1 MPRLP
6 RPPQL
11 RLAPVLHVLG
21 LVILIFSFSMLVPL
35 LTAFIG
41 HDAAQHAFDESFA
54 ITLAA
59 GMVLWWGARR
69 WRRELKVRD
78 GFLLVI
84 LVWTGLPAFA
94 TLPFLFYA
102 PTMSFTD
109 AYFET
114 ISALTTT
121 GATVM
126 SGLDTLPPS
135 LNLWRH
141 LLNWLGGMGII
152 VLAVA
157 ILPLL
162 GVGGRQL
169 LKAELPGP
177 IKDAKLTP
185 RIADTAK
192 LLWVVYAA
200 LTALCAVALRLA
212 GMDWFDAIC
221 HAFATLSLGG
231 FSTHD
236 ASVGHFDS
244 PLIEAVLIVFML
256 VAALNFVTHFLAFRH
271 RSFAP
276 YRADPEVRGVLGLIA
291 LSCLGVSA
299 YVWQAGVYP
308 EYLTALRY
316 VSFNLVSLA
325 TDCGFASTD
334 FNSWP
339 MFSTMWM
346 LFLSCVAA
354 SSGSTGG
361 GVKMIR
367 AMIMAR
373 QGWREL
379 EHQLHPAARLPVKVG
394 GHAVPN
400 EIVFAIQAFVVMYV
414 ATVVAMTLVLLASG
428 LDFVSAFSAVIAC
441 INNAGPGLN
450 EVGPGTN
457 YAGLTDFQTWVLAAT
472 MLLGR
477 LELFTVFVLF
487 TRAFWRG

>member
-1 MPRLP
+1 MH
-6 RPPQL
+6 
-11 RLAPVLHVLG
+11 RLAPLLHVLG
-21 LVILIFSFSMLVPL
+21 PVILIFSFTMLAPL
-35 LTAFIG
+35 VTALVA

-54 ITLAA
+54 VTLAA
-59 GMVLWWGARR
+59 GFALWLVGRR

-78 GFLLVI
+78 GFLLVL

-94 TLPFLFYA
+94 TLPFMIYA
-102 PTMSFTD
+102 PEMGFTD

-141 LLNWLGGMGII
+141 LLQWLGGMGII

-177 IKDAKLTP
+177 IKDSKLTP

-192 LLWVVYAA
+192 LLWAMYAA
-200 LTALCAVALRLA
+200 LTAFCAVALKLA
-212 GMDWFDAIC
+212 GMSWFDAVC
-221 HAFATLSLGG
+221 HAFATMSLGG

-236 ASVGHFDS
+236 ASIGYFDS

-256 VAALNFVTHFLAFRH
+256 LAALNFVTHFLAFRQ
-271 RSFAP
+271 RSLAA
-276 YRADPEVRGVLGLIA
+276 YRHDPEVVGVLGLVVA
-291 LSCLGVSA
+291 SCLGIGL
-299 YVWQAGVYP
+299 YVWQAGAYP
-308 EYLTALRY
+308 EFLTALRH

-339 MFSTMWM
+339 IFAPMWM
-346 LFLSCVAA
+346 LLLSCVTA

-361 GVKMIR
+361 GLKMIR
-367 AMIMAR
+367 TVLMLR
-373 QGWREL
+373 QGVREL
-379 EHQLHPAARLPVKVG
+379 EHQLHPAALLPVKIG

-400 EIVFAIQAFVVMYV
+400 QIVFAIQAFVMMYI
-414 ATVVAMTLVLLASG
+414 ATIVTMTLVLLASG

-457 YAGLTDFQTWVLAAT
+457 YAGLNDFQTWALAFT

-477 LELFTVFVLF
+477 LELITVFVLF

>member
-1 MPRLP
+1 MQRVL
-6 RPPQL
+6 
-11 RLAPVLHVLG
+11 PVLHVLG
-21 LVILIFSFSMLVPL
+21 LVILIFSFTILAPLV
-35 LTAFIG
+35 TAFFA
-41 HDAAQHAFDESFA
+41 HDAAQHAFDEAFA
-54 ITLAA
+54 ITLVA
-59 GMVLWWGARR
+59 GFVLWLVGRR

-78 GFLLVI
+78 GFLLVL

-94 TLPFLFYA
+94 TLPFLIYA
-102 PTMSFTD
+102 PGMNFTD

-114 ISALTTT
+114 ISGLTTT

-141 LLNWLGGMGII
+141 VLNWLGGMGII

-177 IKDAKLTP
+177 IKDNKLTP

-192 LLWVVYAA
+192 LLWAMYAA
-200 LTALCAVALRLA
+200 LTVLCAVALKLA
-212 GMDWFDAIC
+212 GMSWFDAVC

-236 ASVGHFDS
+236 SSVGYFDS

-256 VAALNFVTHFLAFRH
+256 LAALNFVTHFLAFRQ
-271 RSFAP
+271 RSLTA
-276 YRADPEVRGVLGLIA
+276 YRDDPEVAGVLGLVVA
-291 LSCLGVSA
+291 SCLGISV
-299 YVWQAGVYP
+299 YVWHAGVYP
-308 EYLTALRY
+308 EYLTALRH
-316 VSFNLVSLA
+316 VSFNLVSIA

-339 MFSTMWM
+339 MFAPMWM
-346 LFLSCVAA
+346 LLLSCMTA

-361 GVKMIR
+361 GLKMIR
-367 AMIMAR
+367 AMLMFR
-373 QGWREL
+373 QGVREL
-379 EHQLHPAARLPVKVG
+379 EHQLHPAARLPVKIG
-394 GHAVPN
+394 THAVPN
-400 EIVFAIQAFVVMYV
+400 QIVFAVQAFVMMYV
-414 ATVVAMTLVLLASG
+414 ATIVTMTLVLLASG

-450 EVGPGTN
+450 EVGPATN
-457 YAGLTDFQTWVLAAT
+457 YAGLSDFQTWALALT

-487 TRAFWRG
+487 TRAFWRT

>member
-1 MPRLP
+1 MH
-6 RPPQL
+6 
-11 RLAPVLHVLG
+11 RLAPLLHVLG
-21 LVILIFSFSMLVPL
+21 PVILIFSFTMLAPL
-35 LTAFIG
+35 VTALVA

-54 ITLAA
+54 VTLAA
-59 GMVLWWGARR
+59 GLALWLVGLR

-78 GFLLVI
+78 GFLLVL

-94 TLPFLFYA
+94 TLPFMIYA
-102 PTMSFTD
+102 PEMGFTD
-109 AYFET
+109 AYFEA

-141 LLNWLGGMGII
+141 LLQWLGGMGII

-177 IKDAKLTP
+177 IKDSKLTP

-192 LLWVVYAA
+192 LLWAMYAT
-200 LTALCAVALRLA
+200 LTVFCAVALKLA
-212 GMDWFDAIC
+212 GMSWFDAVC
-221 HAFATLSLGG
+221 HAFATMSLGG

-236 ASVGHFDS
+236 ASIGYFDS

-256 VAALNFVTHFLAFRH
+256 LAALNFVTHFLAFRQ
-271 RSFAP
+271 RSLAA
-276 YRADPEVRGVLGLIA
+276 YRHDPEVRGVLGLVVA
-291 LSCLGVSA
+291 SCLGLGL

-308 EYLTALRY
+308 EFLTALRH

-339 MFSTMWM
+339 IFVPMWM
-346 LFLSCVAA
+346 LLLSCVTA

-361 GVKMIR
+361 GLKMIR
-367 AMIMAR
+367 TVLMLR
-373 QGWREL
+373 QGVREL
-379 EHQLHPAARLPVKVG
+379 EHQLHPAALLPVKIG

-400 EIVFAIQAFVVMYV
+400 QIVFAIQAFVMMYI
-414 ATVVAMTLVLLASG
+414 ATIATMTLVLLASG

-457 YAGLTDFQTWVLAAT
+457 YAGLNDFQTWALAFT

-477 LELFTVFVLF
+477 LELITVFVLF

>member
-1 MPRLP
+1 MR
-6 RPPQL
+6 

-21 LVILIFSFSMLVPL
+21 LVILIFSFSLLAPL
-35 LTAFIG
+35 LTALVA
-41 HDAAQHAFDESFA
+41 HDAAQFAFDEAFA
-54 ITLAA
+54 VTLLA
-59 GMVLWWGARR
+59 GSALWALGRR
-69 WRRELKVRD
+69 WKRELKVRD
-78 GFLLVI
+78 GFLLVL

-94 TLPFLFYA
+94 TLPFLIYA
-102 PTMSFTD
+102 PGMGFTD

-162 GVGGRQL
+162 GIGGRQL

-177 IKDAKLTP
+177 IKDSKLTP

-192 LLWVVYAA
+192 LLWAMYAV
-200 LTALCAVALRLA
+200 LTALCAIALKLA
-212 GMDWFDAIC
+212 GMDWFDAVC

-244 PLIEAVLIVFML
+244 PLIEAVMIFFML
-256 VAALNFVTHFLAFRH
+256 VAALNFVTHFLAFRQK
-271 RSFAP
+271 SLIP
-276 YRADPEVRGVLGLIA
+276 YRHDPEVFGVLGLVAASIV
-291 LSCLGVSA
+291 GVSV
-299 YVWQAGVYP
+299 YVWHAGVYAEFP
-308 EYLTALRY
+308 TALRH
-316 VSFNLVSLA
+316 VAFNLVSIA

-334 FNSWP
+334 FGAWP
-339 MFSTMWM
+339 IFAPMWM
-346 LFLSCVAA
+346 LFLSCVTA

-361 GVKMIR
+361 GLKMIR
-367 AMIMAR
+367 AVLMFR
-373 QGWREL
+373 QGVREL
-379 EHQLHPAARLPVKVG
+379 EHQLHPAARLPVKIG
-394 GHAVPN
+394 GHAVAN
-400 EIVFAIQAFVVMYV
+400 RIVFAIQAFVMMYI
-414 ATVVAMTLVLLASG
+414 ATVAGMTLVLLASG

-441 INNAGPGLN
+441 INNAGPGLG
-450 EVGPGTN
+450 EVGPAGN
-457 YAGLTDFQTWVLAAT
+457 YAGLSDFQTWVLAFT

>member
-1 MPRLP
+1 MH
-6 RPPQL
+6 

-21 LVILIFSFSMLVPL
+21 LVILIFSFTMLAPL
-35 LTAFIG
+35 LTALIA
-41 HDAAQHAFDESFA
+41 HDAAQYAFDESFA
-54 ITLAA
+54 VTLITGFA
-59 GMVLWWGARR
+59 LWLVGRR

-78 GFLLVI
+78 GFLLVL

-94 TLPFLFYA
+94 TLPFLIYA
-102 PTMSFTD
+102 PEMGFTD

-114 ISALTTT
+114 ISGLTTT

-162 GVGGRQL
+162 GIGGRQL

-177 IKDAKLTP
+177 IKDSKLTP

-192 LLWVVYAA
+192 LLWAMYAVLTVLCMLA
-200 LTALCAVALRLA
+200 LKLA
-212 GMDWFDAIC
+212 GMSWFDAVC
-221 HAFATLSLGG
+221 HAFAALSLGG

-236 ASVGHFDS
+236 ASVGYFNS

-256 VAALNFVTHFLAFRH
+256 LAALNFVTHFLAFRQ
-271 RSFAP
+271 RSLTA
-276 YRADPEVRGVLGLIA
+276 YRRDPEVAGVLGLVIA
-291 LSCLGVSA
+291 SCLGISL
-299 YVWQAGVYP
+299 YIWQAGTYP
-308 EYLTALRY
+308 EFLTALRH
-316 VSFNLVSLA
+316 VSFNLVSIA

-334 FNSWP
+334 FNTWP
-339 MFSTMWM
+339 MFAPMWM
-346 LFLSCVAA
+346 LLLSCITA

-361 GVKMIR
+361 GLKMIR
-367 AMIMAR
+367 AVLMFR
-373 QGWREL
+373 QGVREL
-379 EHQLHPAARLPVKVG
+379 EHQLHPAARLPVKIG
-394 GHAVPN
+394 SHAVPN
-400 EIVFAIQAFVVMYV
+400 QIIFAIQAFVMMYI
-414 ATVVAMTLVLLASG
+414 ATIVAMTLVLLASG

-450 EVGPGTN
+450 EVGPAAN
-457 YAGLTDFQTWVLAAT
+457 YAGLNDFQTWALAFT

-487 TRAFWRG
+487 TRAFWRI

>member
-1 MPRLP
+1 MR
-6 RPPQL
+6 

-21 LVILIFSFSMLVPL
+21 LVILIFSFTMLAPL
-35 LTAFIG
+35 LTAFFA
-41 HDAAQHAFDESFA
+41 HDAAQHAFDEAFA
-54 ITLAA
+54 VTLAA
-59 GMVLWWGARR
+59 GFALWLGGRR
-69 WRRELKVRD
+69 WKRELKVRD
-78 GFLLVI
+78 GFLLVL

-94 TLPFLFYA
+94 TLPFLIYA
-102 PTMSFTD
+102 PGMGFTD

-162 GVGGRQL
+162 GIGGRQL

-177 IKDAKLTP
+177 IKDTKLTP

-192 LLWVVYAA
+192 LLWAMYAA
-200 LTALCAVALRLA
+200 LTALCAVALKLA
-212 GMDWFDAIC
+212 GMSWFDAIC

-244 PLIEAVLIVFML
+244 PLIEAVLIFFML
-256 VAALNFVTHFLAFRH
+256 AAALNFVTHFLAFRQK
-271 RSFAP
+271 SLAP
-276 YRADPEVRGVLGLIA
+276 YRHDPEVFGVLGLVIA
-291 LSCLGVSA
+291 SCLGIA
-299 YVWQAGVYP
+299 LYVWQAGSYP
-308 EYLTALRY
+308 EFLTALRH
-316 VSFNLVSLA
+316 VSFNLVSIA

-334 FNSWP
+334 FGAWP
-339 MFSTMWM
+339 MFAPMWM
-346 LFLSCVAA
+346 LFLSCVTA

-361 GVKMIR
+361 GLKMIR
-367 AMIMAR
+367 AVLMFR
-373 QGWREL
+373 QGVREL
-379 EHQLHPAARLPVKVG
+379 EHQLHPAARLPVKIG

-400 EIVFAIQAFVVMYV
+400 QIVFAVQAFVMMYI
-414 ATVVAMTLVLLASG
+414 ATIVTMTLVLLASG

-441 INNAGPGLN
+441 INNAGPGLG
-450 EVGPGTN
+450 EVGPAGN
-457 YAGLTDFQTWVLAAT
+457 YAGLTDFQTWVLAFT

-487 TRAFWRG
+487 TRAFWRT

>member
-1 MPRLP
+1 MPPALSLP
-6 RPPQL
+6 LYRV
-11 RLAPVLHVLG
+11 APVLHVFG
-21 LVILIFSFSMLVPL
+21 LVILIFSFTMLAPL
-35 LTAFIG
+35 LMAFIE
-41 HDAAQHAFDESFA
+41 HDAAQHAFDESFVV
-54 ITLAA
+54 TLVVGFA
-59 GMVLWWGARR
+59 LWLIGRR

-94 TLPFLFYA
+94 TLPFLIYA
-102 PTMSFTD
+102 PEMGFTD

-114 ISALTTT
+114 MSGLTTT

-126 SGLDTLPPS
+126 SGLDALPPS

-177 IKDAKLTP
+177 IKDSKLTP

-192 LLWVVYAA
+192 LLWATYAA
-200 LTALCAVALRLA
+200 LTVACAVALKWA
-212 GMDWFDAIC
+212 GMNWFDAVC
-221 HAFATLSLGG
+221 HAFAALSLGG

-244 PLIEAVLIVFML
+244 PRIEAVLIVFML
-256 VAALNFVTHFLAFRH
+256 LAALNFVTHFLAFRQKSL
-271 RSFAP
+271 RP
-276 YRADPEVRGVLGLIA
+276 YGHDPEVAGVLGLVVA
-291 LSCLGVSA
+291 SCLGISL

-308 EYLTALRY
+308 EFLTALRH

-325 TDCGFASTD
+325 TDCGFVSTD
-334 FNSWP
+334 FNAWP
-339 MFSTMWM
+339 IFAPMWM
-346 LFLSCVAA
+346 LFLSCITS

-361 GVKMIR
+361 GLKMIR
-367 AMIMAR
+367 AVLMFR
-373 QGWREL
+373 QGVREL
-379 EHQLHPAARLPVKVG
+379 EHQLHPAARLPVKIG

-400 EIVFAIQAFVVMYV
+400 QIVFAIQAFVMMYI
-414 ATVVAMTLVLLASG
+414 ATIVTMTLVLLASG

-441 INNAGPGLN
+441 INNAGPGLG
-450 EVGPGTN
+450 EVGPASN
-457 YAGLTDFQTWVLAAT
+457 FAVLNDFQTWVCSFT

>member
-1 MPRLP
+1 MH
-6 RPPQL
+6 
-11 RLAPVLHVLG
+11 RLAPLLHVLG
-21 LVILIFSFSMLVPL
+21 PVILIFSFTMLAPL
-35 LTAFIG
+35 VTALVA

-54 ITLAA
+54 VTLAA
-59 GMVLWWGARR
+59 GFALWLVGRR

-78 GFLLVI
+78 GFLLVL

-94 TLPFLFYA
+94 TLPFMIYA
-102 PTMSFTD
+102 PEMGFTD
-109 AYFET
+109 AYFEA

-126 SGLDTLPPS
+126 SELDSLPPS

-177 IKDAKLTP
+177 IKDSKLTP

-192 LLWVVYAA
+192 LLWVMYAT
-200 LTALCAVALRLA
+200 LTALCVAALKLA
-212 GMDWFDAIC
+212 GMSWFDAVC
-221 HAFATLSLGG
+221 HAFATMSLGG

-236 ASVGHFDS
+236 ASIGYFDS

-256 VAALNFVTHFLAFRH
+256 LAALNFVTHFLAFRQ
-271 RSFAP
+271 RSLAA
-276 YRADPEVRGVLGLIA
+276 YRHDPEVAGVLGLVIA
-291 LSCLGVSA
+291 SCLGLSL
-299 YVWQAGVYP
+299 YVWRSGAYP
-308 EYLTALRY
+308 EFLTALRH

-325 TDCGFASTD
+325 TDCGFSSTD

-339 MFSTMWM
+339 IFAPMWM
-346 LFLSCVAA
+346 LLLSCVTA

-361 GVKMIR
+361 GLKMIR
-367 AMIMAR
+367 TVLMLR
-373 QGWREL
+373 QGAREL
-379 EHQLHPAARLPVKVG
+379 EHQLHPAALLPVKIG

-400 EIVFAIQAFVVMYV
+400 QIVFAIQAFVMMYI
-414 ATVVAMTLVLLASG
+414 ATIVTMTLVLLASG

-457 YAGLTDFQTWVLAAT
+457 YAGLNDFQTWALAFT

-477 LELFTVFVLF
+477 LELITVFVLF

>member
-1 MPRLP
+1 MR
-6 RPPQL
+6 

-21 LVILIFSFSMLVPL
+21 LVILIFSFTMLAPL
-35 LTAFIG
+35 VTAFFA
-41 HDAAQHAFDESFA
+41 HDAAQYAFDESFA
-54 ITLAA
+54 VTLVA
-59 GMVLWWGARR
+59 GLALWLVGLR

-78 GFLLVI
+78 GFLLVL

-94 TLPFLFYA
+94 TMPFLIYA
-102 PTMSFTD
+102 PDMSFTD

-126 SGLDTLPPS
+126 SGLDRLPPS

-162 GVGGRQL
+162 GIGGRQL

-177 IKDAKLTP
+177 IKDSKLTP

-192 LLWVVYAA
+192 LLWAMYAA
-200 LTALCAVALRLA
+200 LTVLCALALRFA
-212 GMDWFDAIC
+212 GMSWFDAVC
-221 HAFATLSLGG
+221 HAFAALSLGG

-236 ASVGHFDS
+236 ASVGYFDS
-244 PLIEAVLIVFML
+244 PLIEAVLIFFMM
-256 VAALNFVTHFLAFRH
+256 VAALNFVTHFLAFRQ
-271 RSFAP
+271 RSLAA
-276 YRADPEVRGVLGLIA
+276 YRHDPEVFGVLGLVA
-291 LSCLGVSA
+291 ASCLGISL

-308 EYLTALRY
+308 EFLTALRH
-316 VSFNLVSLA
+316 VSFNLVSIA

-339 MFSTMWM
+339 IFVPMWM
-346 LFLSCVAA
+346 LFLSCVSA

-361 GVKMIR
+361 GLKMIR
-367 AMIMAR
+367 AVLIFR
-373 QGWREL
+373 QGVREL

-394 GHAVPN
+394 SHAVPN
-400 EIVFAIQAFVVMYV
+400 QIVFAVQAFVMMYI
-414 ATVVAMTLVLLASG
+414 ATIVGMTLVLLASG

-450 EVGPGTN
+450 EVGPASN
-457 YAGLTDFQTWVLAAT
+457 YAGLNDFQTWVLAFT

-487 TRAFWRG
+487 TRAFWRT

>member
-1 MPRLP
+1 M
-6 RPPQL
+6 Q
-11 RLAPVLHVLG
+11 RLAPVVHVLG
-21 LVILIFSFSMLVPL
+21 LVVLIFSFAMLVPL
-35 LTAFIG
+35 TTALIG
-41 HDAAQHAFDESFA
+41 HDAAQHAFGEAFLISLG
-54 ITLAA
+54 IGA
-59 GMVLWWGARR
+59 GLWLVGRR
-69 WRRELKVRD
+69 WRRELKTRD
-78 GFLLVI
+78 GFVLVL
-84 LVWTGLPAFA
+84 LVWTGLPAVA
-94 TLPFLFYA
+94 TLPFLIYA
-102 PTMSFTD
+102 PGMSFTD

-114 ISALTTT
+114 MSGLSTT

-162 GVGGRQL
+162 GIGGRQL

-200 LTALCAVALRLA
+200 ITLACVLALRLA
-212 GMDWFDAIC
+212 GMDWFDAVC
-221 HAFATLSLGG
+221 HAFAALSLGG

-236 ASVGHFDS
+236 ASVGYYDS

-256 VAALNFVTHFLAFRH
+256 LAALNFVTHLLAFRQK
-271 RSFAP
+271 SLLP
-276 YRADPEVRGVLGLIA
+276 YRRDPEVAGTLGLVFASI
-291 LSCLGVSA
+291 LGVSL

-308 EYLTALRY
+308 EVVTALRH

-325 TDCGFASTD
+325 TDCGFASAD
-334 FNSWP
+334 FNQWP
-339 MFSTMWM
+339 IFAPMWM
-346 LFLSCVAA
+346 LALSCVTA

-361 GVKMIR
+361 GLKMIR
-367 AMIMAR
+367 AVLMFR
-373 QGWREL
+373 QGVREL
-379 EHQLHPAARLPVKVG
+379 ERQLHPAARLPVKIG

-400 EIVFAIQAFVVMYV
+400 QIIFAIQAFVMMYV
-414 ATVVAMTLVLLASG
+414 ATVVGMTLVLLASG
-428 LDFVSAFSAVIAC
+428 LDFLTAFSAVIAC
-441 INNAGPGLN
+441 INNAGPGLG
-450 EVGPGTN
+450 EVGPASN
-457 YAGLTDFQTWVLAAT
+457 YAGLSDFQTWALALT

>member
-1 MPRLP
+1 MSLTMHRLM
-6 RPPQL
+6 
-11 RLAPVLHVLG
+11 PVLHVLG
-21 LVILIFSFSMLVPL
+21 LVILIFSFTMLAPL
-35 LTAFIG
+35 LTAFFA
-41 HDAAQHAFDESFA
+41 HDAAQHAFDESFVV
-54 ITLAA
+54 TLLA
-59 GMVLWWGARR
+59 GLALWLWGRR
-69 WRRELKVRD
+69 WRRDLKVRD
-78 GFLLVI
+78 GFLLVM

-94 TLPFLFYA
+94 TLPFVIYA
-102 PTMSFTD
+102 PDMSFTD

-114 ISALTTT
+114 ISGLTTT

-141 LLNWLGGMGII
+141 QLNWLGGMGII

-177 IKDAKLTP
+177 IKDSKLTP

-192 LLWVVYAA
+192 LLWAMYAA
-200 LTALCAVALRLA
+200 LTALCIVALKLA
-212 GMDWFDAIC
+212 GMSWFDAVC

-244 PLIEAVLIVFML
+244 PLIEAVLIFFMM
-256 VAALNFVTHFLAFRH
+256 VAALNFVTHFLAFHQRSLMAYRH
-271 RSFAP
+271 
-276 YRADPEVRGVLGLIA
+276 DPEVRGVLGLVVV
-291 LSCLGVSA
+291 SCLGISL

-308 EYLTALRY
+308 DFLTALRY

-334 FNSWP
+334 FNNWP
-339 MFSTMWM
+339 IFAPMWM
-346 LFLSCVAA
+346 LLLSCITA

-361 GVKMIR
+361 GLKMIR
-367 AMIMAR
+367 AVLLFR
-373 QGWREL
+373 QGVREL
-379 EHQLHPAARLPVKVG
+379 EHQLHPAARLPVKIG
-394 GHAVPN
+394 SHAVPN
-400 EIVFAIQAFVVMYV
+400 QIVFAIQAFVMMYV
-414 ATVVAMTLVLLASG
+414 ATIVAMTLVLLASG

-457 YAGLTDFQTWVLAAT
+457 YAGLNDFQTWTLALT

>member
-1 MPRLP
+1 M
-6 RPPQL
+6 Q
-11 RLAPVLHVLG
+11 RLAPVVHVLG
-21 LVILIFSFSMLVPL
+21 LVVLIFSFAMLVPL
-35 LTAFIG
+35 TTALIG
-41 HDAAQHAFDESFA
+41 HDAAQHAFDEAFLISLGIGA
-54 ITLAA
+54 
-59 GMVLWWGARR
+59 VLWLGGRR
-69 WRRELKVRD
+69 WRRELKTRD
-78 GFLLVI
+78 GFVLVL
-84 LVWTGLPAFA
+84 LVWTGLPAVA
-94 TLPFLFYA
+94 TLPFLIYA
-102 PTMSFTD
+102 PGMSFTD

-114 ISALTTT
+114 MSGLSTT

-162 GVGGRQL
+162 GIGGRQL

-192 LLWVVYAA
+192 MLWVVYAA
-200 LTALCAVALRLA
+200 ITLACALALRLA
-212 GMDWFDAIC
+212 GMSWFDAVC
-221 HAFATLSLGG
+221 HAFAALSLGG

-236 ASVGHFDS
+236 ASVGYYDS
-244 PLIEAVLIVFML
+244 PLIEAVLIFFML
-256 VAALNFVTHFLAFRH
+256 VAALNFVTHLLAFRQK
-271 RSFAP
+271 SLLP
-276 YRADPEVRGVLGLIA
+276 YRRDPEVFGVLGLVFASI
-291 LSCLGVSA
+291 LGVSF

-308 EYLTALRY
+308 EFVIALRH

-334 FNSWP
+334 FNQWP
-339 MFSTMWM
+339 VFAPMWM
-346 LFLSCVAA
+346 LALSCVTA

-361 GVKMIR
+361 GLKMIR
-367 AMIMAR
+367 AVLMFR
-373 QGWREL
+373 QGVREL
-379 EHQLHPAARLPVKVG
+379 ERQLHPAARLPVKIG

-400 EIVFAIQAFVVMYV
+400 QIIFAIQAFVMMYV
-414 ATVVAMTLVLLASG
+414 ATVVGMTLVLLASG
-428 LDFVSAFSAVIAC
+428 LDFLTAFSAVIAC
-441 INNAGPGLN
+441 INNAGPGLG
-450 EVGPGTN
+450 EVGPASN
-457 YAGLTDFQTWVLAAT
+457 YAGLSDFQTWALALT

>member
-1 MPRLP
+1 MH
-6 RPPQL
+6 

-21 LVILIFSFSMLVPL
+21 LVILIFSFTMLAPL
-35 LTAFIG
+35 ATAFFA
-41 HDAAQHAFDESFA
+41 HDAAQSAFDESFA
-54 ITLAA
+54 VTLIA
-59 GMVLWWGARR
+59 GFALWLGGRR
-69 WRRELKVRD
+69 WQRELKVRD
-78 GFLLVI
+78 GFLLVL

-94 TLPFLFYA
+94 TLPFLIYA
-102 PTMSFTD
+102 PDMGFTH
-109 AYFET
+109 AYFEA

-126 SGLDTLPPS
+126 TGLDVLPPS

-141 LLNWLGGMGII
+141 LLQWLGGMGII

-177 IKDAKLTP
+177 IKDSKLTP

-192 LLWVVYAA
+192 LLWAIYAT
-200 LTALCAVALRLA
+200 LTALCVLALKAA
-212 GMDWFDAIC
+212 GMSWFDAVC
-221 HAFATLSLGG
+221 HAFAALSLGG

-244 PLIEAVLIVFML
+244 PLIEAVLIFFML
-256 VAALNFVTHFLAFRH
+256 AAALNFVTHFLAFRQ
-271 RSFAP
+271 RSVAP
-276 YRADPEVRGVLGLIA
+276 YRHDSEVRGVLGLVVA
-291 LSCLGVSA
+291 SCLGISL

-308 EYLTALRY
+308 EFLTALRH

-339 MFSTMWM
+339 IFAPMWM
-346 LFLSCVAA
+346 LFLSCVTA

-361 GVKMIR
+361 GLKMIR
-367 AMIMAR
+367 AVLMFR
-373 QGWREL
+373 HGVREL
-379 EHQLHPAARLPVKVG
+379 EHQLHPAALLPVKIG
-394 GHAVPN
+394 GHAVSN
-400 EIVFAIQAFVVMYV
+400 QIVFAIQAFVMMYV
-414 ATVVAMTLVLLASG
+414 ATIVTMTLVLLASG

-457 YAGLTDFQTWVLAAT
+457 YASLNDFQTWTLALT

-477 LELFTVFVLF
+477 LELITVFVLF

>member
-1 MPRLP
+1 MNRF
-6 RPPQL
+6 
-11 RLAPVLHVLG
+11 APVLHVFG
-21 LVILIFSFSMLVPL
+21 LVILIFSFTMLAPL
-35 LTAFIG
+35 VTAFFA
-41 HDAAQHAFDESFA
+41 HDAAQFAFDESFVF
-54 ITLAA
+54 TLIA
-59 GMVLWWGARR
+59 GIALWLGGRR
-69 WRRELKVRD
+69 WRRELKARD

-94 TLPFLFYA
+94 TVPFLIYA
-102 PTMSFTD
+102 PGMSFTE

-114 ISALTTT
+114 MSALTTT

-162 GVGGRQL
+162 GIGGRQL

-177 IKDAKLTP
+177 IKDSKLTP

-192 LLWVVYAA
+192 LLWAMYAV
-200 LTALCAVALRLA
+200 LTLLCAIALKLA
-212 GMDWFDAIC
+212 GMSWFDAVC
-221 HAFATLSLGG
+221 HAFAAMSLGG

-236 ASVGHFDS
+236 ASVGYFNS
-244 PLIEAVLIVFML
+244 PVIEAVLIFFML
-256 VAALNFVTHFLAFRH
+256 VAALNFVTHFVAFRQ
-271 RSFAP
+271 RSLKV
-276 YRADPEVRGVLGLIA
+276 YRADPEVVGMLGLVG
-291 LSCLGVSA
+291 LSCLGISL

-308 EYLTALRY
+308 EYLTALRF

-325 TDCGFASTD
+325 TDCGFANAD
-334 FNSWP
+334 FNTWP
-339 MFSTMWM
+339 MFAPMWM
-346 LFLSCVAA
+346 LFLSCVCA

-367 AMIMAR
+367 AMLMFR
-373 QGWREL
+373 QGVREL
-379 EHQLHPAARLPVKVG
+379 EHQLHPAAQLPVKIG
-394 GHAVPN
+394 GIAVPN
-400 EIVFAIQAFVVMYV
+400 QIVFAVQAFAMMYV
-414 ATVVAMTLVLLASG
+414 ATIVAMTLVLLASG
-428 LDFVSAFSAVIAC
+428 LDFISAFSAVIAC

-450 EVGPGTN
+450 EVGPASN
-457 YAGLTDFQTWVLAAT
+457 YAGLNDFQTWTLSLT

-487 TRAFWRG
+487 TRTFWRA

>member
-1 MPRLP
+1 MR
-6 RPPQL
+6 RF
-11 RLAPVLHVLG
+11 APVLHVLG
-21 LVILIFSFSMLVPL
+21 LVILIFSFTMLAPL
-35 LTAFIG
+35 LTALVAR
-41 HDAAQHAFDESFA
+41 DAAQFAFDEAFA
-54 ITLAA
+54 ITLVTGFA
-59 GMVLWWGARR
+59 LWLGGRR
-69 WRRELKVRD
+69 WKRELKVRD
-78 GFLLVI
+78 GFLLVL

-94 TLPFLFYA
+94 TLPFLIYA
-102 PTMSFTD
+102 PGMTFTD

-162 GVGGRQL
+162 GIGGRQL

-177 IKDAKLTP
+177 IKDSKLTP

-192 LLWVVYAA
+192 LLWAVYAA

-221 HAFATLSLGG
+221 HAFAALSLGG

-256 VAALNFVTHFLAFRH
+256 IAALNFVTHFLAFRQ
-271 RSFAP
+271 RSVKA
-276 YRADPEVRGVLGLIA
+276 YRADPEVRGVLGLIV
-291 LSCLGVSA
+291 LSCLGISL

-308 EYLTALRY
+308 EYLTALRH

-361 GVKMIR
+361 GLKMIR
-367 AMIMAR
+367 AMIMVR

-379 EHQLHPAARLPVKVG
+379 EHQLHPAARLPVKIG

-400 EIVFAIQAFVVMYV
+400 EIVFAIQAFVMMYV
-414 ATVVAMTLVLLASG
+414 ATIVGMTLVLLASG
-428 LDFVSAFSAVIAC
+428 LDFVSAFSGVVAC

-450 EVGPGTN
+450 EVGPAGN
-457 YAGLTDFQTWVLAAT
+457 YAGLTDFQTWALALT

>member
-1 MPRLP
+1 M
-6 RPPQL
+6 Q
-11 RLAPVLHVLG
+11 RLAPVVHVLG
-21 LVILIFSFSMLVPL
+21 LVVLIFSFAMLVPL
-35 LTAFIG
+35 ATALFG
-41 HDAAQHAFDESFA
+41 HDAAQHAFDEAFLISLGIGA
-54 ITLAA
+54 MLWLA
-59 GMVLWWGARR
+59 GRR
-69 WRRELKVRD
+69 WRRELKTRD
-78 GFLLVI
+78 GFVLVL
-84 LVWTGLPAFA
+84 LVWTGLPAVA
-94 TLPFLFYA
+94 TLPFLIYT
-102 PTMSFTD
+102 PGMSFTD
-109 AYFET
+109 VYFET
-114 ISALTTT
+114 MSGLSTT

-162 GVGGRQL
+162 GIGGRQL

-177 IKDAKLTP
+177 IKDTKLTP

-200 LTALCAVALRLA
+200 ITLACILALRLA
-212 GMDWFDAIC
+212 GMSWFDAVC
-221 HAFATLSLGG
+221 HAFAALSLGG

-236 ASVGHFDS
+236 ASVGYYDS

-256 VAALNFVTHFLAFRH
+256 VAALNFVTHLLAFRQK
-271 RSFAP
+271 SLLP
-276 YRADPEVRGVLGLIA
+276 YRRDPEVVGVLGLVFVSI
-291 LSCLGVSA
+291 LGVSL

-308 EYLTALRY
+308 EFVTALRH

-325 TDCGFASTD
+325 TDCGFASAD
-334 FNSWP
+334 FNQWP
-339 MFSTMWM
+339 IFAPMWM
-346 LFLSCVAA
+346 LALSCVTA

-361 GVKMIR
+361 GLKMIR
-367 AMIMAR
+367 AVLMFR
-373 QGWREL
+373 QGVREL
-379 EHQLHPAARLPVKVG
+379 ERQLHPAARLPVKIG

-400 EIVFAIQAFVVMYV
+400 QIIFAIQAFVMMYV
-414 ATVVAMTLVLLASG
+414 ATVVGMTLVLLASG
-428 LDFVSAFSAVIAC
+428 LDFLTAFSAVIAC
-441 INNAGPGLN
+441 INNAGPGLG
-450 EVGPGTN
+450 EVGPASN
-457 YAGLTDFQTWVLAAT
+457 YAGLSDFQTWALTLT

>member
-1 MPRLP
+1 MH
-6 RPPQL
+6 

-21 LVILIFSFSMLVPL
+21 LVILIFSFAMLAPL
-35 LTAFIG
+35 LTSLFA
-41 HDAAQHAFDESFA
+41 HDAAQFAFDESFA
-54 ITLAA
+54 VTLIA
-59 GMVLWWGARR
+59 GFLLWILGRR

-78 GFLLVI
+78 GFLLVL

-94 TLPFLFYA
+94 TLPFLIYA
-102 PTMSFTD
+102 PEMGFTD

-114 ISALTTT
+114 ISGLTTT

-126 SGLDTLPPS
+126 SGLDSLPPS

-157 ILPLL
+157 VLPLL
-162 GVGGRQL
+162 GIGGRQL

-177 IKDAKLTP
+177 IKDNKLTP

-200 LTALCAVALRLA
+200 LTGLCIVALWAA
-212 GMDWFDAIC
+212 GMSFFDAVC
-221 HAFATLSLGG
+221 HAFAAMSLGG

-236 ASVGHFDS
+236 ASVGYFDS
-244 PLIEAVLIVFML
+244 PLIEAVLIFFML
-256 VAALNFVTHFLAFRH
+256 VAALNFVTHFMAFRE
-271 RSFAP
+271 RSLRP
-276 YRADPEVRGVLGLIA
+276 YAHDPEVGGVLGLIG
-291 LSCLGVSA
+291 LSTLGISL
-299 YVWQAGVYP
+299 YIWQSGVYP
-308 EYLTALRY
+308 EFLTALRH
-316 VSFNLVSLA
+316 VSFNLVSIA

-334 FNSWP
+334 FGAWP
-339 MFSTMWM
+339 MFAPMWM
-346 LFLSCVAA
+346 LLLSCVTA

-361 GVKMIR
+361 GFKMIR
-367 AMIMAR
+367 ALLMFR
-373 QGWREL
+373 QGVREL
-379 EHQLHPAARLPVKVG
+379 EHQIHPAARLPVKIS

-400 EIVFAIQAFVVMYV
+400 QIVFAVQAFAIMYV
-414 ATVVAMTLVLLASG
+414 GTVVAMTLVLLASG

-450 EVGPGTN
+450 EVGPATN
-457 YAGLTDFQTWVLAAT
+457 YAGLTDFQTWTLAFT

-487 TRAFWRG
+487 TRRFWRA